1 MIKVDNVSLVIKK
14 QNILENVFLDVNEG
28 EAVGLIG
35 GNVPRYELKIVFT
48 I

>member
-28 EAVGLIG
+28 DRKSV
-35 GNVPRYELKIVFT
+35 V
-48 I
+48 

>member
-28 EAVGLIG
+28 EAVD
-35 GNVPRYELKIVFT
+35 
-48 I
+48 